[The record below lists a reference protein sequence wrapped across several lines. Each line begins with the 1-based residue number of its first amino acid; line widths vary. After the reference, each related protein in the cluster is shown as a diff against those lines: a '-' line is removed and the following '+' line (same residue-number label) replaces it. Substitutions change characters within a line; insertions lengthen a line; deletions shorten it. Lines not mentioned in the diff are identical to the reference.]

1 LIQRIHKT
9 QDGRTSGAASSDQ
22 SSRSSTRHRD
32 DARLNLL
39 RAVLISSALALASTS
54 SQGASSIVLS
64 PATMARSSTI
74 DERFQSYNIE
84 MVEVTGGFF
93 WRPYRDQD
101 KTAAPSNTGDIPS
114 GMDSAMYAYRAP
126 IDLTQARLRRLAAA
140 LGPAYLRVSGTWAN
154 STYFDD
160 ADTPTSRPPPGS
172 KGVLTRRQ
180 WQGVVEF
187 AHAVDAKLVTSFA
200 ISDGVRDARG
210 VWTPTQAERLIDAT
224 HALGGEIAAAEFM
237 NEPDLPALGGAP
249 RFYDAASFGRD
260 VAVFRSFRDR
270 ASPKT
275 ILLGPGSIGGEI
287 VSNDMLDSTEL
298 LKAAGDAFDVMSY
311 HHYGGASPR
320 CTRTTL
326 SPAARDQQA
335 LSEDRLS
342 GADRTQSH
350 YARLRDDFAPGKPLW
365 ITETADA
372 ACGGNP
378 WDSTFLDSF
387 RHLDLLG
394 RMARR
399 GVQVV
404 MHNTLAASDYG
415 LLDERDLTPRP
426 NYWAALL
433 WRRLMGTTVLEVGAQ
448 PAPGLHLYAHCLR
461 GRPDGVALLAINL
474 DRTTARSLELPVP
487 AVRYMLTAD
496 HLTDARIRLNGRALA
511 LGADDGL
518 PPLDGEAVAAGGIE
532 LPPASVV
539 FLATTDVENPAC
551 R

>member
-1 LIQRIHKT
+1 M
-9 QDGRTSGAASSDQ
+9 
-22 SSRSSTRHRD
+22 
-32 DARLNLL
+32 
-39 RAVLISSALALASTS
+39 RAVLIGSLLALVSTS
-54 SQGASSIVLS
+54 SQGASPVALS
-64 PATMARSSTI
+64 PATMARLGAV
-74 DERFQSYNIE
+74 DARFQSYNIE

-93 WRPYRDQD
+93 WRPYRDQG
-101 KTAAPSNTGDIPS
+101 KAVAPSNAGDIPP

-126 IDLTQARLRRLAAA
+126 IDLAQARLRRLAAA

-160 ADTPTSRPPPGS
+160 ADAPVSRPPPGF

-180 WQGVVEF
+180 WQGVIGF
-187 AHAVDAKLVTSFA
+187 ARAVDAKLVTSFA
-200 ISDGVRDARG
+200 IGDGVRDARG

-224 HALGGEIAAAEFM
+224 RALGGEIAAAEFM

-260 VAVFRSFRDR
+260 VAVFRSFLER
-270 ASPKT
+270 ASAKT
-275 ILLGPGSIGGEI
+275 ILLGPGSIGAET
-287 VSNDMLDSTEL
+287 VSNDMLDSKDL
-298 LKAAGDAFDVMSY
+298 LKAAGDAFDVVSY
-311 HHYGGASPR
+311 HHYGGISPR
-320 CTRTTL
+320 CSHATL
-326 SPAARDQQA
+326 SAAARDRQA

-342 GADRTQSH
+342 GADRAQSF
-350 YARLRDDFAPGKPLW
+350 YAPLRDALAPGKPLW

-387 RHLDLLG
+387 RYLDLLG

-399 GVQVV
+399 GVEVV

-415 LLDERDLTPRP
+415 LLDERDFTPRP
-426 NYWAALL
+426 DYWAALL
-433 WRRLMGTTVLEVGAQ
+433 WRRLMGTTVLEAGA
-448 PAPGLHLYAHCLR
+448 PLVRGLHLYAHCLR
-461 GRPDGVALLAINL
+461 GRPGGVALLAINL
-474 DRTTARSLELPVP
+474 DRTTAQSLELPMP

-532 LPPASVV
+532 LPPATIV